1 MLPVEHTQIITMSID
16 TQNKM
21 KNDLPIEHAGRATS
35 PARRR
40 WILSGA
46 VLVIALGAAGAF
58 FTMRG
63 GEKKHVDEKLAAKVE
78 IMELA
83 PGDVVRIEAR
93 DLQVQL
99 PVSGALT
106 ALHQA
111 TVKSKVAGEVRE
123 TPIPEGMQ
131 VRRGDIVVRLDG
143 ADLKARVG
151 AQQAAVEDARA
162 RLALARKNQDNNAAL
177 LKQKFIS
184 QNAVDTAE
192 NSVELAL
199 AAVKSANAQ
208 LDIARRALDD
218 AVVRSPI
225 DGIVSKRFVQPGEK
239 ASPDMPLFAVVD
251 LSQLILE
258 AQVPAS
264 EIPRVAIAQ
273 SVSFTVDGFG
283 TRSFS
288 GKVSRINPAA
298 ETGSRA
304 ITVYVAVANADHAL
318 KSGMF
323 ANGGITLEKT
333 AMVPVLPVGALHEK
347 NGATTVY
354 RVDGGKVVEQP
365 VRVGLRSVDEGLVE
379 VAAGLPI
386 GAQVLAVTLEGVKPG
401 TPIRLPGAVTKTAAP
416 AALPIAAKS

>member
-1 MLPVEHTQIITMSID
+1 MTIGTHT
-16 TQNKM
+16 KM
-21 KNDLPIEHAGRATS
+21 KSDLPIEHAGRANTS
-35 PARRR
+35 KRRR
-40 WILSGA
+40 WIISG
-46 VLVIALGAAGAF
+46 VLLVIVLAGAGAF
-58 FTMRG
+58 FMARV
-63 GEKKHVDEKLAAKVE
+63 GEKKSGAEKPAAKVD

-83 PGDVVRIEAR
+83 AGDVVRIEAH
-93 DLQVQL
+93 DLRVQL

-123 TPIPEGMQ
+123 TPVPEG
-131 VRRGDIVVRLDG
+131 VRVHRGEVVVRLDG
-143 ADLKARVG
+143 ADLKARLG

-162 RLALARKNQDNNAAL
+162 RLALARKNHDNNAAL

-199 AAVKSANAQ
+199 AAVKSADAQ
-208 LDIARRALDD
+208 LDIAHRAMDD
-218 AVVRSPI
+218 SVVRSPI

-251 LSQLILE
+251 LSELILE

-264 EIPRVAIAQ
+264 EIPRVAIGQ

-283 TRSFS
+283 ARGFA

-298 ETGSRA
+298 ESGSRA

-323 ANGGITLEKT
+323 ANGAITLEKT
-333 AMVPVLPVGALHEK
+333 AMVPVLPIGALREK
-347 NGATTVY
+347 SGATTVY
-354 RVDGGKVVEQP
+354 RVDSGKVIEQP
-365 VRVGLRSVDEGLVE
+365 VRLGLRSIDDGLVE
-379 VAAGLPI
+379 VTAGLPV
-386 GAQVLAVTLEGVKPG
+386 GAQVLAVSLEGIKPG
-401 TPIRLPGAVTKTAAP
+401 TPVRLPGAVSKTAAP
-416 AALPIAAKS
+416 TAVPVATKS